1 MISKLSKLL
10 QTSVKIALEKVT
22 DGSCS
27 YAFLVSYLPDE
38 SIAFSIGLALPTL
51 YTTLDTTAELYIS
64 KLEKLPQD
72 TLQHMYSLKDQE
84 RVIKLKV
91 TNGSI
96 VDQDRTL
103 DSTVILAEQFND

>member
-27 YAFLVSYLPDE
+27 YTFLVSYLPDE

-72 TLQHMYSLKDQE
+72 TLQHMYSLKE
-84 RVIKLKV
+84 
-91 TNGSI
+91 
-96 VDQDRTL
+96 
-103 DSTVILAEQFND
+103 